1 MMGEKDM
8 KRESQGAT
16 DEIVDLVNGVVI
28 CTWCDNKRV
37 ITASNFVG
45 KEPIGLCSRYDR
57 KEQKCTELPRPAS
70 IETYNQ
76 YMGGVDKAYMM
87 LSLYKTK
94 CRIRKW
100 YHCIFIHL
108 LHLAVVN
115 SWVIYQEVGG
125 RGNLLDFFINI
136 SRCLMNN
143 NDSNDFDPEPVAKRR
158 ASVKANQVPNEI
170 RKDKTDHWP
179 LQIEATTQ
187 RCKFSECKRR
197 TRFIYSKCQVTL
209 CYWK

>member
-8 KRESQGAT
+8 KRVSQGAT

-100 YHCIFIHL
+100 YHRIFIHL

-197 TRFIYSKCQVTL
+197 TRFICSKCQVTL

>member
-1 MMGEKDM
+1 M
-8 KRESQGAT
+8 KLLIWSMVLSFA
-16 DEIVDLVNGVVI
+16 LGV
-28 CTWCDNKRV
+28 TTRV

-100 YHCIFIHL
+100 YHRIFIHL

-125 RGNLLDFFINI
+125 RGNLLDFLINI
-136 SRCLMNN
+136 SRCLMNS
-143 NDSNDFDPEPVAKRR
+143 NDSDDFDPEPVAKRR

-179 LQIEATTQ
+179 LQIEGTTQ
-187 RCKFSECKRR
+187 RCKLPECKRR
-197 TRFIYSKCQVTL
+197 TRFICSKCQVTL
-209 CYWK
+209 CVIGSDCFLNFHGVERK